1 MKGCTQDPSP
11 LKHLKVP
18 LLLILYKLAFFFLVF
33 IISQLR
39 AGVPC
44 TDLQFHN
51 CSTQLDNKHQF
62 QKETM

>member
-11 LKHLKVP
+11 LKHLRVP

-39 AGVPC
+39 AGVP
-44 TDLQFHN
+44 
-51 CSTQLDNKHQF
+51 
-62 QKETM
+62 